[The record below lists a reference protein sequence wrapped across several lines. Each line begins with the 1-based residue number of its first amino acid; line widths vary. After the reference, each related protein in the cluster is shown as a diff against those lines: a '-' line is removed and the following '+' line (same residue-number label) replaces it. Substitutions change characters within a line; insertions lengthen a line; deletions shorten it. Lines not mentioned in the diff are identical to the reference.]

1 MPSQDLKGKLL
12 ITFEDSL
19 ILTSLNF
26 LWKEVLERLSALVG
40 ERAINLHILRWHSH
54 KKDPLAL
61 LPSQIDRMD
70 QPHFIRYY
78 KIGGRE
84 SSMEHIY
91 RGMSLSL
98 SFPIWSRIYLPVFPD
113 YYCFNDFQKGEKER
127 HFCLTSHA
135 ITKWPQPHGMTRVHS
150 RGGKEIEEKMAL
162 EIVAF
167 SLLCIYH
174 KQVCTVFGNHQKCL
188 I

>member
-1 MPSQDLKGKLL
+1 MVTTTPMPSQDLKGKLL

-70 QPHFIRYY
+70 
-78 KIGGRE
+78 
-84 SSMEHIY
+84 
-91 RGMSLSL
+91 
-98 SFPIWSRIYLPVFPD
+98 
-113 YYCFNDFQKGEKER
+113 
-127 HFCLTSHA
+127 
-135 ITKWPQPHGMTRVHS
+135 
-150 RGGKEIEEKMAL
+150 
-162 EIVAF
+162 
-167 SLLCIYH
+167 
-174 KQVCTVFGNHQKCL
+174 
-188 I
+188 